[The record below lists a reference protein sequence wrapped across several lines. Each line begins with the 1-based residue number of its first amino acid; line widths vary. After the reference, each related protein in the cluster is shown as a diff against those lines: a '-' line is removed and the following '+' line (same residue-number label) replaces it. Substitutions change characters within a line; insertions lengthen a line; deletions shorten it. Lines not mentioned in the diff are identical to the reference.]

1 METLN
6 LRTDEELVALFM
18 SGNNEAFDELLQ
30 RYQEKLYNYILYIVR
45 NNDVADDIFQETFVL
60 ETGTLQRDGTFL
72 RLAHTHRSQH
82 AD

>member
-30 RYQEKLYNYILYIVR
+30 RYQEKLYN
-45 NNDVADDIFQETFVL
+45 
-60 ETGTLQRDGTFL
+60 
-72 RLAHTHRSQH
+72 
-82 AD
+82 